1 MLLKVCSEDPL
12 HQNPLGC
19 WLKIQ
24 IPRPHYVT
32 SWIRSLGM
40 EPRNLHSDPSSC
52 DSDPQQ
58 SYRSTCNEVGGCGG
72 GLPRV
77 VGSVR
82 EREGG
87 PRSEVSADHELTPF
101 LFLS

>member
-24 IPRPHYVT
+24 IP
-32 SWIRSLGM
+32 
-40 EPRNLHSDPSSC
+40 PRNLHSDPSSG

-58 SYRSTCNEVGGCGG
+58 SSRSTCNEGG
-72 GLPRV
+72 GGGV
-77 VGSVR
+77 EGSCQEWCEVSGR
-82 EREGG
+82 EREVPGQ
-87 PRSEVSADHELTPF
+87 R
-101 LFLS
+101 